1 MKFTIFILQ
10 TDFLMKG
17 NAILAFLIVSTLNTA
32 IAQNAYFKMGQQAF
46 LDGDFKSAVRHLE
59 KSCIID
65 STNSSALWMLGY
77 SYYHS
82 ENYKKSIQA
91 YNKVIAI
98 KPADGSAYYYR
109 ARAKSYFAKDSHL
122 TDQDKE
128 KNLLGAILDYTKA
141 IAVDPNNMQDNIKYF
156 QNRAIAYRD
165 YSDFKLQPGSRFYDK
180 NLAINSLKAAIQDF
194 EKVLSDNPS
203 RQDISNLLESVKGK
217 LSSINVVATKTA
229 RH

>member
-1 MKFTIFILQ
+1 MKVP
-10 TDFLMKG
+10 
-17 NAILAFLIVSTLNTA
+17 AILSLLIVSTLNVA

-46 LDGDFKSAVRHLE
+46 FDGDFKSAVSHLE

-65 STNSSALWMLGY
+65 STNASALWMLGY

-82 ENYKKSIQA
+82 ENYRRSIQA

-109 ARAKSYFAKDSHL
+109 ARAKSYLAKDGHL
-122 TDQDKE
+122 TDQEKE
-128 KNLLGAILDYTKA
+128 KNLLGAIFDYTKA
-141 IAVDPNNMQDNIKYF
+141 IAVDPNNMLDNIKYY

-165 YSDFKLQPGSRFYDK
+165 YGDFKLQPGSHFYDK
-180 NLAINSLKAAIQDF
+180 NLAVNSLKAAILDF
-194 EKVLSDNPS
+194 EKVLSDNPGRS
-203 RQDISNLLESVKGK
+203 DISTLMESAKAR
-217 LSSINVVATKTA
+217 LAAINVATKTP

>member
-1 MKFTIFILQ
+1 MKAT
-10 TDFLMKG
+10 
-17 NAILAFLIVSTLNTA
+17 AILSFLVMSTLNTA

-46 LDGDFKSAVRHLE
+46 FDGDFKSAVSHLE

-65 STNSSALWMLGY
+65 STNASALWMLGY

-82 ENYKKSIQA
+82 ENFKKSIQA

-109 ARAKSYFAKDSHL
+109 ARAKSYLAKDNHL
-122 TDQDKE
+122 SDQDKE
-128 KNLLGAILDYTKA
+128 KYLLGAILDYTKA
-141 IAVDPNNMQDNIKYF
+141 IAIDPNNTQDNTKYY

-180 NLAINSLKAAIQDF
+180 NLAINSLKASIQDF
-194 EKVLSDNPS
+194 DKVLSDNPS
-203 RQDISNLLESVKGK
+203 RQDISNLMESAKAK
-217 LSSINVVATKTA
+217 LSSINVAAKTV

>member
-1 MKFTIFILQ
+1 M
-10 TDFLMKG
+10 
-17 NAILAFLIVSTLNTA
+17 
-32 IAQNAYFKMGQQAF
+32 
-46 LDGDFKSAVRHLE
+46 DGDFKSAVSHLE

-82 ENYKKSIQA
+82 ENYRKSIQA
-91 YNKVIAI
+91 YNRVIAI

-109 ARAKSYFAKDSHL
+109 ARAKSYLAKDSHL

-141 IAVDPNNMQDNIKYF
+141 IAVDPNNTQDNIKYY

-180 NLAINSLKAAIQDF
+180 NLAVNSLKAAIQDF

-203 RQDISNLLESVKGK
+203 RQDISNLMESARGK
-217 LSSINVVATKTA
+217 LGSINVAAKTA